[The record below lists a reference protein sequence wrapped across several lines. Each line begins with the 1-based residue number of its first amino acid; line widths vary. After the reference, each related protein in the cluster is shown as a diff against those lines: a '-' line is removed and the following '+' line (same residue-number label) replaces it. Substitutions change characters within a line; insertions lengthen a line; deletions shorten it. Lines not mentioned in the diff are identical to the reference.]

1 MRTLLTLLAFLTA
14 FANPAVQAQNR
25 ELALQSGDKIGIQV
39 GGIPPEDALSINH
52 VYPIGENGS
61 ISIQYLDSVNAAGV
75 KPSELARKIE
85 GLFRSR
91 EIYTHPS
98 VTVTVDAAGGD
109 TARLI
114 YASGEVA
121 KPGPV
126 PYRAGMTVS
135 KVITSAGG
143 PTPFGRMKQV
153 KLKRK
158 GQLIREL
165 NLSKAGSSDGDVLV
179 EPEDEVV
186 VPN

>member
-1 MRTLLTLLAFLTA
+1 MRTLLTILAALIA
-14 FANPAVQAQNR
+14 FMNPAVQAQNR
-25 ELALQSGDKIGIQV
+25 ELALTSGDKIGIQV
-39 GGIPPEDALSINH
+39 GGIPPEDQQSINH
-52 VYPIGENGS
+52 IYPIAEDGS
-61 ISIQYLDSVNAAGV
+61 INVQYLDRVNAAGV
-75 KPSELARKIE
+75 KPSDLARKIE
-85 GLFRSR
+85 ELFKSR

-98 VTVTVDAAGGD
+98 VTVSVDATTGG
-109 TARLI
+109 TERLI

-126 PYRAGMTVS
+126 PYRPGMTVS

-143 PTPFGRMKQV
+143 PTPFGRMKMV

-158 GQLIREL
+158 GQLVREL

>member
-1 MRTLLTLLAFLTA
+1 MRTLLIAFTVLAA
-14 FANPAVQAQNR
+14 CMNPAVQAQNR
-25 ELALQSGDKIGIQV
+25 ELALQPSDKISIQV
-39 GGIPPEDALSINH
+39 GGIPPEDASSINH
-52 VYPIGENGS
+52 VYPIGEDGS
-61 ISIQYLDSVNAAGV
+61 INVQYLDRVNAAGS

-85 GLFRSR
+85 ELFKAR

-98 VTVTVDAAGGD
+98 VTVTVDAAGITD
-109 TARLI
+109 RLV
-114 YASGEVA
+114 YASGEVT

-126 PYRAGMTVS
+126 SYRPGMTVS
-135 KVITSAGG
+135 KTITSAGG